1 MAGHGLSTRHAC
13 TLVGDNAT
21 PLQILQTPLLHDQNN
36 VWHQLEK
43 SYRSCGTRLKNCQ
56 WLEDLKLI
64 LSLTNN
70 QSNPAA
76 ACNANIILSQTMQS
90 FQISNSSNF
99 TISWAT
105 CLQKPRLTSDLK
117 IVCFLFVKQRCVSTS
132 PICRLMERTDS
143 VGTWGRWSL
152 PDSPSVSTLR
162 LCLGM
167 TGRSGVLWGDT
178 ELLHLVVW
186 VVSLLNLLCSP
197 SKILQIK
204 WSCSSQQEKEEQIS
218 E

>member
-21 PLQILQTPLLHDQNN
+21 PLQIPKLLSCMTRTMSG
-36 VWHQLEK
+36 W
-43 SYRSCGTRLKNCQ
+43 RSEARFV
-56 WLEDLKLI
+56 
-64 LSLTNN
+64 LTND

-99 TISWAT
+99 AISWAT

-117 IVCFLFVKQRCVSTS
+117 IVWFLFVKQRCVSTS